1 MPRENP
7 TLRLP
12 ATLLTCLTLVAA
24 VLAGCGGSG
33 DAGTTTAPAATT
45 AASRQAAAPD
55 PVCSTQTHR
64 NGTRVRTWTVR
75 VVNALPSPVSLRS
88 TNWECG
94 YWWFHHL
101 VPSQFDGVVVPG
113 SGGAVEKVLM
123 KAAVTPGFTLIVS
136 NEAGAEIGRFA
147 VNQTDDKG
155 FREGLVSVGGSPL
168 GMTAVMPGSAAS
180 GGVPVEVFSDGGGG
194 LTVYEFC
201 DDLKPGARGC
211 D

>member
-7 TLRLP
+7 TLRPP
-12 ATLLTCLTLVAA
+12 ATLLA
-24 VLAGCGGSG
+24 VLALVSAVVAGCGGSG
-33 DAGTTTAPAATT
+33 DAGRTTAPGATT
-45 AASRQAAAPD
+45 AASRQAAAPE

-64 NGTRVRTWTVR
+64 NGTKVRTWTVR

-123 KAAVTPGFTLIVS
+123 KAAVTPGFTLVVS

-147 VNQTDDKG
+147 VNQTDEEG

-168 GMTAVMPGSAAS
+168 GLTAVMPASAAS
-180 GGVPVEVFSDGGGG
+180 GGAPVTVASNGGGG

-201 DDLKPGARGC
+201 DDLKPGVRGC

>member
-1 MPRENP
+1 MRPP
-7 TLRLP
+7 
-12 ATLLTCLTLVAA
+12 VAA
-24 VLAGCGGSG
+24 LLASLVLVPAVVAGCGSSG
-33 DAGTTTAPAATT
+33 DAGTTTAPAPTT

-123 KAAVTPGFTLIVS
+123 KAAITPGFTLVVS

-147 VNQTDDKG
+147 INQTDAKG
-155 FREGLVSVGGSPL
+155 YREGLVSAGGSPL
-168 GMTAVMPGSAAS
+168 GMTAEMPGGAAS
-180 GGVPVEVFSDGGGG
+180 GGTPVTVSSDGGGG
-194 LTVYEFC
+194 LTVYTFC
-201 DDLKPGARGC
+201 DDLVAGARGC
-211 D
+211 

>member
-1 MPRENP
+1 MLRENP

-180 GGVPVEVFSDGGGG
+180 GGVPVAVSSDGGGG
-194 LTVYEFC
+194 LTVYELLA
-201 DDLKPGARGC
+201 DD
-211 D
+211 

>member
-1 MPRENP
+1 MHRENL
-7 TLRLP
+7 TLRTP
-12 ATLLTCLTLVAA
+12 AILLALLALVPA
-24 VLAGCGGSG
+24 VVAGCGGSG
-33 DAGTTTAPAATT
+33 GAGTASAPAATT
-45 AASRQAAAPD
+45 AAARQAAAPD
-55 PVCSTQTHR
+55 PVCSAETHR
-64 NGTRVRTWTVR
+64 NGTKVRTWTVR
-75 VVNALPSPVSLRS
+75 ITNALATPVVLRA

-113 SGGAVEKVLM
+113 SGGSVERVLM
-123 KAAVTPGFTLIVS
+123 KAAVTPGFTLVVS

-147 VNQTDDKG
+147 INQTDVKG
-155 FREGLVSVGGSPL
+155 YREGLVSVGGSPL

-180 GGVPVEVFSDGGGG
+180 GGAPVTVSSDGGGG

-201 DDLKPGARGC
+201 DDPIPGARGC

>member
-12 ATLLTCLTLVAA
+12 ATLLACLVLVAA
-24 VLAGCGGSG
+24 TIAGCGGSG

-45 AASRQAAAPD
+45 TASRQAAAPD
-55 PVCSTQTHR
+55 PVCSTKTHR

-180 GGVPVEVFSDGGGG
+180 GGVPVAVSSDGGGG
-194 LTVYEFC
+194 LTVYELLA
-201 DDLKPGARGC
+201 DD
-211 D
+211 